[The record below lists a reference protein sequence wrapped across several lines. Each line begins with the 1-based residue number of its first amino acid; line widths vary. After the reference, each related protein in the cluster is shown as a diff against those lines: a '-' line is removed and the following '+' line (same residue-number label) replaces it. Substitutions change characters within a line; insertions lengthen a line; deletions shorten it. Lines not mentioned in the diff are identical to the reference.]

1 MTKSLM
7 IQKIQNRAQV
17 QKAKQKQTQAKKVN
31 ITKVQDKMNNSLK
44 ATYLVFKQIMNHNIK
59 YHYCNKAKI
68 MTNILFQTLMKAI
81 FHIKR
86 NKMNLKRILS
96 LNFDLEVQ
104 IHVIGLKAKY

>member
-7 IQKIQNRAQV
+7 IQKIQKRAQV

-31 ITKVQDKMNNSLK
+31 INKVQDKMNNSWK
-44 ATYLVFKQIMNHNIK
+44 ATYLVFKKIMNHNIK
-59 YHYCNKAKI
+59 YHYRNKAKI
-68 MTNILFQTLMKAI
+68 MINILFQTLMKAI

-86 NKMNLKRILS
+86 NKMNLKRILT

-104 IHVIGLKAKY
+104 ILIIGLKAKY